1 MGRARVL
8 STVRFAHGLRRR
20 RSANLIACG
29 DRRILEEAVLDCVLA
44 AVPEVMEV
52 EGVGIRENE
61 RVARIGWK
69 PHRLRSN
76 RAHERQRREAGASRR
91 EDAAQF

>member
-1 MGRARVL
+1 MTTSYREYCRLDLARMGRARVL

-29 DRRILEEAVLDCVLA
+29 DRRIFEEAVLDCVLA

-52 EGVGIRENE
+52 EGVGM
-61 RVARIGWK
+61 
-69 PHRLRSN
+69 
-76 RAHERQRREAGASRR
+76 RRK
-91 EDAAQF
+91 